1 MASSGNFGL
10 NNTLIRPVGGTVV
23 STSGNTKIT
32 STSGSWGAP
41 LTMAATTGKWYIEY
55 YVNAGSSGRN
65 VMVVPTNSDKYN
77 QGNYNFATTGDY
89 VIQLNSNGS
98 IYNNNNSTATQS
110 GFTVLQ
116 TGDIMAMALNL
127 DASPKT
133 LQYYRNGTS
142 VGTAENINASATGHF
157 TFMIMGHNA
166 STMTVNAGQDSSFA
180 GAKGSGTASAADD
193 NGFGNFYYTPPSG
206 FLAMCTGNLPVDADI
221 DPAQTD
227 DNFPQKNFNA
237 VAYDSTGSGQSI
249 TGVGFQPDLVWI
261 KCLSDAQG
269 NGLFDSSR
277 GTSKVLESNGTNA
290 ENTSSGLTS
299 FDSDGYSMGTYY
311 NQSGRQYVSW
321 CWRANGGTTA
331 SNSDGSITSTV
342 QANTKA
348 GFSIVT
354 YTGNATNG
362 ATFGHGLSAKP
373 SLVFIKNRDASQ
385 KWGVWHQSMTQDD
398 NKILF
403 LNTNAAITTE
413 GTQRWDVSAISSSVF
428 GLGSHP
434 EINGSGADYVAY
446 IWHDVEGFQK
456 FGRYEGNGNADGPY
470 VYTGFRPRLL
480 FIKNTSTGGRYW
492 TVIDSARNTFNLA
505 DDIVNWDQSI
515 AEYSSSARGVDILSN
530 GFKIRGNDS
539 DNNTSGDTYVFGA
552 WGDVPFKYNNI
563 HQQ

>member
-403 LNTNAAITTE
+403 LNTNAALTTE